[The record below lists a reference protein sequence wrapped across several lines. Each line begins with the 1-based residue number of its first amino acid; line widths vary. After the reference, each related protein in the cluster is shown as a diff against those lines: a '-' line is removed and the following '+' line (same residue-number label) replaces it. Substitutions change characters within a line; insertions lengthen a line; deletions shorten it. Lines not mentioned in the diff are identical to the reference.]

1 MAQFDLYAP
10 ALKAWEGGFANDPDD
25 AGGATNMGVTL
36 ATFRMYY
43 GEERTV
49 ADLIR
54 MTEQQWRNIMKGGF
68 WDKCWGDMIRNQSV
82 AESIVD
88 WCINSGTGM
97 LKKVQGMVGTK
108 ADGVMGPKT
117 LAAINAADPRKL
129 HYRIKSARLEHLSS
143 IAMKSSNIKFYD
155 GWINRAAALCYG
167 KSMRR
172 P

>member
-1 MAQFDLYAP
+1 MADFDKYAP
-10 ALKAWEGGFANDPDD
+10 ILKAWEGGYAVVPGD

-36 ATFRMYY
+36 TTFQMHY
-43 GEERTV
+43 GQDKTII
-49 ADLIR
+49 DLQR
-54 MTEQQWRNIMKGGF
+54 MTDQQWRAIMKGDF
-68 WDKCWGDMIRNQSV
+68 WDKCWGDMIRDQSV

-117 LAAINAADPRKL
+117 LSAINSADQRKL
-129 HYRIKSARLEHLSS
+129 HYRIKAARLAHLSDIS
-143 IAMKSSNIKFYD
+143 TKGSNLKFFD
-155 GWINRAAALCYG
+155 GWINRVAALCYG